1 MVRHKK
7 DMRGRGGMRNEY
19 KPSRHPHTDVDGN
32 VSSRPAYK
40 AACWDLGHCDAKR
53 CSGKKL
59 MRLGLMRE
67 LHVGQ
72 KHAGIVVS
80 YVLLSNIWWIDMSD
94 ISQTEREDHI
104 ITCR

>member
-7 DMRGRGGMRNEY
+7 DNFSRGKKTYNPPRQRASRNDE
-19 KPSRHPHTDVDGN
+19 DGQQKT
-32 VSSRPAYK
+32 RPPYK

-67 LHVGQ
+67 LAIGQ
-72 KHAGIVVS
+72 KHAGVVVS
-80 YVLLSNIWWIDMSD
+80 
-94 ISQTEREDHI
+94 
-104 ITCR
+104 